1 MAGKINMSAT
11 SINDNYAST
20 PTKLSSRLAVVNV
33 TLLGVFLQQIAIAER
48 LLTQGTLVLLGA
60 GVYDQVATQV
70 AGTGTD
76 TSHDGGLRAVRHK
89 CLAALRSRPL
99 LPRVGR
105 RGLRKR
111 RTNCRSTCPV
121 GWVSLQVDK
130 SIVISSVHLHTS
142 HLCEILHSIQQVTQ
156 AKRKESQQLQA
167 LFNILF
173 MLLSYVALSGN
184 FKATT

>member
-1 MAGKINMSAT
+1 MQ
-11 SINDNYAST
+11 
-20 PTKLSSRLAVVNV
+20 
-33 TLLGVFLQQIAIAER
+33 LQ
-48 LLTQGTLVLLGA
+48 T
-60 GVYDQVATQV
+60 
-70 AGTGTD
+70 
-76 TSHDGGLRAVRHK
+76 AVRHN

-99 LPRVGR
+99 LPRFGR

-130 SIVISSVHLHTS
+130 SSVISSVHLHTS

-184 FKATT
+184 FKLLPDIYAALQQQMSCVLYQCPPPLIRT